1 MKKFVKFPSI
11 QQFRKVVKDVQNK
24 SAFTGLDSE
33 GKATFDYNKPKPTLT
48 FTQTVKIHGTNAG
61 VGLTTDGEF
70 FQQSRNRLI
79 STDNDNAGF
88 ANWCEESP
96 RKLYFIKWL
105 SDVLHTKSTLATYK
119 DNPIKQVTIFGEF
132 AGKGIMKGVA
142 VSEVEKSFFAFGLY
156 FLHEDG
162 TTTKDTSSISSLSN
176 TNLGIYNIFMFENK
190 RVEIDFNDT
199 KEVINNILEDTLTVE
214 NSCPVGEYFGV
225 SGTGEGVVLLSDCG
239 EYLFKSK
246 GQKHSVSKVKTLSP
260 AETYELTNIE
270 DFINDVLSENRLLQ
284 GIEYLRE
291 MGFPIDNSSTG
302 EYIKWVQSNI
312 LKEEGDI
319 IESKSLNIKKVNGVI
334 ANKAKSYLFSL

>member
-33 GKATFDYNKPKPTLT
+33 GKATFDYNKPKPTLS

-88 ANWCEESP
+88 ARWCEDGR
-96 RKLYFIKWL
+96 RKHYLTKYL
-105 SDVLHTKSTLATYK
+105 SSALKSVQNEYSE
-119 DNPIKQVTIFGEF
+119 NPVTQAVVFGEF
-132 AGKGIMKGVA
+132 AGEGIMKGVA
-142 VSEVEKSFFAFGLY
+142 VSIIRKSFFAFGLY

-162 TTTKDTSSISSLSN
+162 TVTKTPYVANFKAELLD
-176 TNLGIYNIFMFENK
+176 IYNIFMFENK

-199 KEVINNILEDTLTVE
+199 KEAINNILKATLTVE

-225 SGTGEGVVLLSDCG
+225 SGVGEGVVLLSDCG

-270 DFINDVLSENRLLQ
+270 DFVIDVLSENRLLQ

-291 MGFPIDNSSTG
+291 MGFPIDNSSIG
-302 EYIKWVQSNI
+302 EYIKWVQSDI